1 MKRILTNQ
9 FFILLGPL
17 LFLIL
22 LLIGPI
28 EGMPRPAFMVLAST
42 LWIAIWWVSEA
53 IPIPI
58 TSLLPL
64 VLFPMTGVMKIGE
77 AAAPFAKPIIFLFLG
92 GFIIALAIER
102 WNLHKRI
109 ALGIIALVGTNMR
122 QILLGFILA
131 SGLLSMWISNTATT
145 VMMLPIAISV
155 VAQLQALIRDQ
166 QQSYKGSEVFGQA
179 LILSIAYSAS
189 IGGMATLVGTP
200 TNLIFTESV
209 REIYGIEI
217 PFDQW
222 FGVGLPISLCLLF
235 VCWWHLSHNAFD
247 LSKAKIAGSEQLIRQ
262 ELQALGPLKAEE
274 RRVLV
279 VFLLVA
285 LAWIS
290 RRYLIAPFFPNVD
303 DTIIALVGAFCLF
316 VIPAPSEPGKMLMNW
331 QTALKVPWGVLLLF
345 GGAFAVAASFEVSGL
360 TAWIGEKLKLLQAI
374 PFWLI
379 LLIIIAVVNFLTE
392 ITQNMATCTLMMP
405 IMAALAG
412 VLDVH
417 PFVLMAAACITASCA
432 FMLPVATAPNAV
444 VFASGYLRMKDMV
457 RAGFLLNIL
466 SILVIMIFIY
476 FLMPLIWGIELQG
489 FPTEWREGF

>member
-1 MKRILTNQ
+1 MPTKTL
-9 FFILLGPL
+9 FLFLGPS

-22 LLIGPI
+22 LILGPFKGI
-28 EGMPRPAFMVLAST
+28 PRSAFMVLACT

-53 IPIPI
+53 VPIPI

-64 VLFPMTGVMKIGE
+64 VLFPLTGVMKIGE

-109 ALGIIALVGTNMR
+109 ALSIIAMVGTNMR
-122 QILLGFILA
+122 QILLGFVLA

-155 VAQLQALIRDQ
+155 VSQLQTLIKEQ
-166 QQSYKGSEVFGQA
+166 KSNHPGAETFGQA

-209 REIYGIEI
+209 REIYDVEV

-222 FGVGLPISLCLLF
+222 FGVGLPISLSLLF

-247 LSKAKIAGSEQLIRQ
+247 LSKEKIVGGDQLIQ
-262 ELQALGPLKAEE
+262 KELKALGGLQREE
-274 RRVLV
+274 KRVLV
-279 VFLLVA
+279 IFFLVA
-285 LAWIS
+285 LAWIA

-303 DTIIALVGAFCLF
+303 DTIIALMGAFCLF
-316 VIPAPSEPGKMLMNW
+316 VVPAPSQPGKMLMDW

-360 TAWIGEKLKLLQAI
+360 TVWIGEKLKLLQAI
-374 PFWLI
+374 PFWVI
-379 LLIIIAVVNFLTE
+379 LLTIIAVVNFLTE

-417 PFVLMAAACITASCA
+417 PFILMTAACITASCA

-444 VFASGYLRMKDMV
+444 VFAAGYLRIKDMI

-466 SILVIMIFIY
+466 SVLVIMLFIY
-476 FLMPLIWGIELQG
+476 FLMPLIWGIELTG
-489 FPTEWREGF
+489 FPEEWK